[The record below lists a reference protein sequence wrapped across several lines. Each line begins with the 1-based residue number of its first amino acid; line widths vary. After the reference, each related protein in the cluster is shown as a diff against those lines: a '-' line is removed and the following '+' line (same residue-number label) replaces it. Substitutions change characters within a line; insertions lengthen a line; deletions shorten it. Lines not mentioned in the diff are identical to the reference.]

1 MMRGLSYEGVV
12 WYALEVGSDGVAP
25 PLAINSFLNM
35 TFTCFAATVLVLL
48 LLPLHLL
55 MWATE
60 SRSTRINRYRAQ
72 GQTWKAIADRYGVHP
87 STVSRWA
94 KA

>member
-1 MMRGLSYEGVV
+1 MCYYLG
-12 WYALEVGSDGVAP
+12 VGSEGHGP
-25 PLAINSFLNM
+25 PPATNSFFNM
-35 TFTCFAATVLVLL
+35 SFTCFAATVLVLL

-60 SRSTRINRYRAQ
+60 SKSTRINRYRAQ
-72 GQTWKAIADRYGVHP
+72 GQTWKAIGQRYGVHA